1 MTNKTNFS
9 FDPTAKFKQEM
20 YNDTGH
26 YQKIYGFQ
34 IGKDPQHATWNNE
47 ADAFKHAYMQAIGTI
62 RYGVPGAALGGL
74 IHELNGNSS
83 HGQTKGEE
91 NMDKWNNRV
100 GRTIG
105 KELKERLKNDPRAKD
120 ETYVKNLAA
129 QMVMDA
135 MKQGKLITHPDD
147 PRKFDEFAQ
156 LKKLKNLKKKITGYA
171 APVNDG
177 NTFFATEDIEKMS
190 TDEFINVKDIIDNQV
205 VNKIAIPKS
214 QAQQGAANG
223 QYVYVRGYTRDDGT
237 KVSSYYRKR

>member
-9 FDPTAKFKQEM
+9 LDPTAKFKQEM

-26 YQKIYGFQ
+26 YQKIYGFE

-47 ADAFKHAYMQAIGTI
+47 ADAFKHAYMQVIGSQRVGTVLSKLLAD
-62 RYGVPGAALGGL
+62 G
-74 IHELNGNSS
+74 HEISGNIN

-91 NMDKWNNRV
+91 NMDKWNNRM
-100 GRTIG
+100 GRTIR

-135 MKQGKLITHPDD
+135 LRSGKLITNPND

-156 LKKLKNLKKKITGYA
+156 LKNLKKKITGYA

-190 TDEFINVKDIIDNQV
+190 TDEFLNVKDIIDNQV